1 MARCN
6 PRRPSSGGRGV
17 EDVAPYGLCVRVGVS
32 MKPPLS
38 DIRAGL
44 DAPVRR
50 GRLYPR
56 RPRCARWRP
65 PPSVCDFAGTAR
77 APFQTGVRGGPSS
90 KAGRAWK
97 PAPTVGG
104 DGFSVKSTSSV
115 IRRKGRR
122 GRRPI
127 RWLRAGKFQ
136 RRRGAGGV
144 KNPPVRKPVDFF
156 AKTGRLLRRA
166 LRLLS
171 VLAGL
176 VRHAAAGLAGALAG
190 GLALAAAAVLGA
202 GAEIAGLKSLYPFH
216 LKYTPILELQ

>member
-1 MARCN
+1 MEVGWRVEPALSLDQW
-6 PRRPSSGGRGV
+6 RRT
-17 EDVAPYGLCVRVGVS
+17 EDGAPYDVWESFRIV
-32 MKPPLS
+32 
-38 DIRAGL
+38 IT
-44 DAPVRR
+44 
-50 GRLYPR
+50 
-56 RPRCARWRP
+56 
-65 PPSVCDFAGTAR
+65 PSVI
-77 APFQTGVRGGPSS
+77 Q
-90 KAGRAWK
+90 
-97 PAPTVGG
+97 
-104 DGFSVKSTSSV
+104 
-115 IRRKGRR
+115 RKGRR
-122 GRRPI
+122 GRRPL
-127 RWLRAGKFQ
+127 RWLRVGRFQ
-136 RRRGAGGV
+136 RSREAGGCGAGGV